1 MAMAAKDEA
10 MLIVELQQLLR
21 LTHAEATV
29 ARIRQLQAGDKAL
42 RSELEDNRKEALER
56 AGRIVEVLR
65 THGGA
70 AGVLSPALGRL
81 NALVKTQ
88 LEASINPSSALL
100 SDLLLEHDL
109 LERVRFVRNVA
120 ERVQADDVVTLM
132 DDLRSAHTETVE
144 WIRARLDELAAGQ
157 TPRLRP
163 LPPQQLVGAFQAGA
177 VLPISRAAKALRGK
191 SSSSS

>member
-1 MAMAAKDEA
+1 MAIAAKDEA

-29 ARIRQLQAGDKAL
+29 ARIRQLQAGDKDL
-42 RSELEDNRKEALER
+42 RDELEDNRKEALQRAER
-56 AGRIVEVLR
+56 LSEVLR
-65 THGGA
+65 THGGV
-70 AGVLSPALGRL
+70 AGVISPTLGKL

-109 LERVRFVRNVA
+109 LERVRFVRAVA
-120 ERVQADDVVTLM
+120 ERLQVEDVVSLM
-132 DDLRSAHTETVE
+132 EDLSAAHTETVE
-144 WIRARLDELAAGQ
+144 WIRARLDELAAGE

-177 VLPISRAAKALRGK
+177 VLPISRAAKAIRSRSG
-191 SSSSS
+191 S